1 MVSQSPEVPT
11 DVPQRWAGGWDRFV
25 SAGKPPPKPS
35 PLSNF
40 T

>member
-11 DVPQRWAGGWDRFV
+11 DVPQRWARGWDRFV
-25 SAGKPPPKPS
+25 SAGKPSSKPS